1 MKSKFYVT
9 FLNHITNFESDIE
22 LVDVLNISITK
33 NRLNDQSSDKM
44 LFDINETQHPVL
56 ANKMNN
62 DKNRILSVR
71 HLKATLYISII
82 KELYEETTLYL
93 RHILQTAA
101 INGFNPGRLVG
112 ENNNITFTANEIL
125 STSNWEQ
132 IAERVADTIFKRLE
146 EERSTLTLIKKMDKK
161 LGLDIPD
168 TTINRALPYLQ
179 IRHYLVH
186 ADGFV
191 DDDFKK
197 KYPNISVNSDN
208 KIELNFEIVME
219 AKKAINNLVR
229 VIDRHCIK
237 KGFIPESY
245 QSR

>member
-1 MKSKFYVT
+1 MKSKLYIT

-33 NRLNDQSSDKM
+33 NRLNDQDSDKM
-44 LFDINETQHPVL
+44 LFDINEAQHPVL
-56 ANKMNN
+56 ANKTNN
-62 DKNRILSVR
+62 DTNRIISVR

-93 RHILQTAA
+93 RKILQIAA
-101 INGFNPGRLVG
+101 IQGFNPGRLVG

-125 STSNWEQ
+125 STGNWKQ
-132 IAERVADTIFKRLE
+132 IAEKVADTIFQRLE
-146 EERSTLTLIKKMDKK
+146 EERSTLDLIKKMDKK
-161 LGLDIPD
+161 LGLEIPD

-186 ADGFV
+186 ADGIV
-191 DDDFKK
+191 DNDFKI
-197 KYPNISVNSDN
+197 KYPNISINSDN
-208 KIELNFEIVME
+208 KIELNFEIVTE

-237 KGFIPESY
+237 KGLVPETY
-245 QSR
+245 QTR